1 MYYYFKQNLVAIF
14 TSILINTIV
23 ALKIMRKMN
32 KMNYILQHIC
42 TIMTSNEQFYGR
54 LSRVNVDL
62 FAGTCNG
69 TSTKP
74 EPYKVVLGL
83 SLGVKFYFRTALALL
98 LPSATTALAP
108 ALALVGARDGT
119 SFGNWH
125 NRILG

>member
-1 MYYYFKQNLVAIF
+1 M
-14 TSILINTIV
+14 
-23 ALKIMRKMN
+23 
-32 KMNYILQHIC
+32 
-42 TIMTSNEQFYGR
+42 SNFGR

-83 SLGVKFYFRTALALL
+83 SFGSQVLFPRTALALAI
-98 LPSATTALAP
+98 LPAPPLALAP

-125 NRILG
+125 NRIRDGIKPSSSCSCTSTLLPSTLLITRCAAP

>member
-1 MYYYFKQNLVAIF
+1 
-14 TSILINTIV
+14 
-23 ALKIMRKMN
+23 MN

-83 SLGVKFYFRTALALL
+83 SSRSQVSFPRTASVQAQTQS
-98 LPSATTALAP
+98 LPQLWLS

>member
-1 MYYYFKQNLVAIF
+1 
-14 TSILINTIV
+14 
-23 ALKIMRKMN
+23 
-32 KMNYILQHIC
+32 MNYILQHIC

-54 LSRVNVDL
+54 LPRVNVDL

-83 SLGVKFYFRTALALL
+83 SFGSQVLFPRTALALAI

-108 ALALVGARDGT
+108 GT
-119 SFGNWH
+119 SPRWC
-125 NRILG
+125 